1 MLPSGNQLSLQMV
14 FQVVVFTEMVHTSKT
29 YIRGC
34 SLVDAAWLQEIQPDY
49 FRTHRV
55 K

>member
-1 MLPSGNQLSLQMV
+1 MQT
-14 FQVVVFTEMVHTSKT
+14 VVFTEMVHTSRT
-29 YIRGC
+29 YICGC
-34 SLVDAAWLQEIQPDY
+34 SLVDTAWLQDIHPDY

>member
-1 MLPSGNQLSLQMV
+1 MV